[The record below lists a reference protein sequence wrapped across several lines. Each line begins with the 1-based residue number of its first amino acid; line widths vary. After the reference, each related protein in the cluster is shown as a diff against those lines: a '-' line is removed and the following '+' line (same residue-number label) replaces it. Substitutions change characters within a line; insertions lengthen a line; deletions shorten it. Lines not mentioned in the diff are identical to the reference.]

1 MQVGITGGIG
11 AGKSYICRLFKV
23 LGVPIYNADN
33 SAKMLMVEDSEI
45 IDLIKS
51 NFGEKSYFP
60 NGMLNRKY
68 LASEIFSDQGK
79 LNLMNE
85 IVHPRVKSHY
95 NDWVEIQLKKN
106 NYIIKEAALMFTNDH
121 YKELDKVIVVKA
133 PYEDRIKRVLE
144 RDKRPKQQIEEI
156 IKKQKQEE
164 ELSVL
169 GDYEI
174 TNDDSKLIIPQVIE
188 LHRQFCE
195 MNSLV
200 SKS

>member
-33 SAKMLMVEDSEI
+33 SAKMLMVEDPEI
-45 IDLIKS
+45 IELVTT
-51 NFGEKSYFP
+51 NFGKQSYFP

-68 LASEIFSDQGK
+68 LATQIFTDESK
-79 LNLMNE
+79 LQMMNE
-85 IVHPRVKSHY
+85 IVHPKVRKHY
-95 NDWVEIQLKKN
+95 NDWVEIQLRKN
-106 NYIIKEAALMFTNDH
+106 DYIIKEAALMFTNDH

-156 IKKQKQEE
+156 INKQRKEE

-169 GDYEI
+169 GDYFVS
-174 TNDDSKLIIPQVIE
+174 NDDSKLIIPQVIE
-188 LHRQFCE
+188 LHRQFSE